1 MKKTAQLILILLFSL
16 SLLFHLLVVLQVIPY
31 AIVWGGRLR
40 TDTDMYRF
48 ETVSIIVNL
57 ISLAVLMLK
66 SGMLRFRIRPSFVNG
81 ALWVMFALMALNT
94 MGNLYSGN
102 NLERIIF
109 TPLTLIS
116 AILLLVVLL
125 KKY

>member
-1 MKKTAQLILILLFSL
+1 MKKVAQFILILLFSL
-16 SLLFHLLVVLQVIPY
+16 SLLFHLLVLLQVIPY

-48 ETVSIIVNL
+48 ESVSIIVNL
-57 ISLAVLMLK
+57 LSLLVLLLK
-66 SGMLRFRIRPSFVNG
+66 SGMIRSRIRQSLVNG
-81 ALWVMFALMALNT
+81 ALWVMFGLMALNT

-102 NLERIIF
+102 HLERIIF
-109 TPLTLIS
+109 TPLTLVS

-125 KKY
+125 RKD

>member
-1 MKKTAQLILILLFSL
+1 MKKTAQFILILLFSL
-16 SLLFHLLVVLQVIPY
+16 SLLFHLLVLLQVIPY

-48 ETVSIIVNL
+48 ETVSLFVNF
-57 ISLAVLMLK
+57 ISLVVLLLK
-66 SGMLRFRIRPSFVNG
+66 SGVIRIQIRPSIVNVS
-81 ALWVMFALMALNT
+81 LWVMFALMALNT

-109 TPLTLIS
+109 TPLTLVS

-125 KKY
+125 KKD

>member
-1 MKKTAQLILILLFSL
+1 MKKTAQRLLILLFSL
-16 SLLFHLLVVLQVIPY
+16 SLLFHLLVVVKVIPY
-31 AIVWGGRLR
+31 AIVWGGRLQ

-57 ISLAVLMLK
+57 FSLMVLLLK
-66 SGMLRFRIRPSFVNG
+66 SGIIKSPIRPSFVNG
-81 ALWVMFALMALNT
+81 ALWVMFALMAMNT
-94 MGNLYSGN
+94 VGNLFSGN

-109 TPLTLIS
+109 TPLTLVS

-125 KKY
+125 RKG